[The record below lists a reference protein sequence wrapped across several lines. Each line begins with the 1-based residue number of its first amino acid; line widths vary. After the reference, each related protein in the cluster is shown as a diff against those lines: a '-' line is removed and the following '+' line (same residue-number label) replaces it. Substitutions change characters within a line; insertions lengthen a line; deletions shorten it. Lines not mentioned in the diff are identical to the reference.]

1 MRHMFTFARV
11 GWWNIIQVR
20 MLHRNSIQLCC
31 GTDDSVAVKRH
42 KVQRYSRDFVTGN
55 TFDSHSYCLCM

>member
-42 KVQRYSRDFVTGN
+42 KVQRYSRDFVKGN
-55 TFDSHSYCLCM
+55 KFDSHN